1 MTRPKSPRRAHHVA
15 GGEMTPAQFHA
26 VAELIGSRDPA
37 RAAARMVLVDGMR
50 PGEAATAAGVSPQ
63 SASNAVGRVR
73 RAHESIR
80 AAYSPP
86 ERARR
91 TGATTPLPPR

>member
-1 MTRPKSPRRAHHVA
+1 MTRPQFPRRAHQVA

-37 RAAARMVLVDGMR
+37 RAAARLVLVEGVH
-50 PGEAATAAGVSPQ
+50 PAEAAERAGVSRT
-63 SASNAVGRVR
+63 SAYNAAARVR
-73 RAHESIR
+73 RAHELVQ